1 MRSAQMPDAADGY
14 GADDQRTR
22 RTFRSAD
29 GVVWTVREREA
40 GQVGSPPPGRSLV
53 FESDMVIRRVRHYP
67 PNWRSLPDAELERLS
82 WTT

>member
-1 MRSAQMPDAADGY
+1 MRSARLPDSASGY
-14 GADDQRTR
+14 GTDDQRTR
-22 RTFRSAD
+22 RSYRAAD

-40 GQVGSPPPGRSLV
+40 GQIGSPPGGRSLV

-67 PNWRSLPDAELERLS
+67 ANWRGLPDAELERLS

>member
-1 MRSAQMPDAADGY
+1 MRSAQLFDAADGY

-22 RTFRSAD
+22 RSYRAAD

-40 GQVGSPPPGRSLV
+40 GQIGSAPGGRSLV
-53 FESDMVIRRVRHYP
+53 FESDMVIRRVRRYP
-67 PNWRSLPDAELERLS
+67 ADWRELPDAELERLS

>member
-1 MRSAQMPDAADGY
+1 MRSAQLTDAADGY

-22 RTFRSAD
+22 RTYRAAD

-40 GQVGSPPPGRSLV
+40 GQIGSAPGGRSLV
-53 FESDMVIRRVRHYP
+53 FESDMVIRRVRRYP
-67 PNWRSLPDAELERLS
+67 AGWRALPDAELERLS